1 MIQDLRYVRNF
12 LTLNLENMKN
22 YLISIGGNST
32 SNILSIES
40 NFDEIIAVD
49 SGVEHLF
56 KLSLDPTTLIGDLD
70 SISENSLDKVK
81 KNGVDIIAF
90 NSNKDQTDFEL
101 ALNYLEVVENSII
114 YIIGGESGEIDHLL
128 SIFLLIP
135 SKSFFENIIWVY
147 GDKKI
152 IFRQKLKL
160 NVKKMSKFSIIPLS
174 DLSNL
179 SIDGAEWNL
188 ENKNIQF
195 GETTTL
201 RNVANKDEINVN
213 CDTGVF
219 AFIY

>member
-1 MIQDLRYVRNF
+1 
-12 LTLNLENMKN
+12 MKN

-32 SNILSIES
+32 SNVLSIER
-40 NFDEIIAVD
+40 NFEEIIAVD

-56 KLSLDPTTLIGDLD
+56 RLSLVPNTLIGDLD
-70 SISENSLDKVK
+70 SISEKSLNKIK
-81 KNGVDIIAF
+81 KNDVDIMAF
-90 NSNKDQTDFEL
+90 NSNKDKTDFEL
-101 ALNYLEVVENSII
+101 ALNHLEGVDKSII
-114 YIIGGESGEIDHLL
+114 YIIGGESGEIDHLI

-135 SKSFFENIIWVY
+135 SKSFFENIIWLY
-147 GDKKI
+147 GDKRI

-160 NVKKMSKFSIIPLS
+160 KVKKMSKFSIIPITN
-174 DLSNL
+174 LSNL

-201 RNVANKDEINVN
+201 RNIAKKEELNVN
-213 CDTGVF
+213 CDEGVF

>member
-1 MIQDLRYVRNF
+1 
-12 LTLNLENMKN
+12 MKN

-70 SISENSLDKVK
+70 SISKKSLDELK
-81 KNGVDIIAF
+81 KSGIKILAF
-90 NSNKDQTDFEL
+90 NSKKDQTDFEL
-101 ALNYLEVVENSII
+101 ALNYLEEAEKSKV
-114 YIIGGESGEIDHLL
+114 YIIGGESGEIDHLI

-135 SKSFFENIIWVY
+135 SKSFFENIIWLY

-152 IFRQKLKL
+152 IFRQKLELNIKKL
-160 NVKKMSKFSIIPLS
+160 TKFSIIPLS
-174 DLSNL
+174 DLTNL

-188 ENKNIQF
+188 DNKDIRF
-195 GETTTL
+195 GETLTL
-201 RNVANKDEINVN
+201 RNNTNEEQLNIR
-213 CDTGVF
+213 CDKGVF
-219 AFIY
+219 ALIY

>member
-1 MIQDLRYVRNF
+1 
-12 LTLNLENMKN
+12 MKN

-32 SNILSIES
+32 SNILNIER

-56 KLSLDPTTLIGDLD
+56 KLSLDPNTLIGDLD

-101 ALNYLEVVENSII
+101 ALNYLVGVENSII

>member
-1 MIQDLRYVRNF
+1 
-12 LTLNLENMKN
+12 MKN

-56 KLSLDPTTLIGDLD
+56 KLSLDPNTLIGDLD
-70 SISENSLDKVK
+70 SISEKSLDKIK

-101 ALNYLEVVENSII
+101 ALNYLEGVDKSII

>member
-1 MIQDLRYVRNF
+1 
-12 LTLNLENMKN
+12 MKN

-32 SNILSIES
+32 SNILNIES

-56 KLSLDPTTLIGDLD
+56 KLSLDPNTLIGDLD

-101 ALNYLEVVENSII
+101 ALNYLEGVDKSII

-147 GDKKI
+147 GDKRI
-152 IFRQKLKL
+152 IFRQNLKL
-160 NVKKMSKFSIIPLS
+160 NVQKMSKFSIIPLS
-174 DLSNL
+174 NLLNL

-201 RNVANKDEINVN
+201 RNIAKKEELNVSCDE
-213 CDTGVF
+213 GVF

>member
-1 MIQDLRYVRNF
+1 
-12 LTLNLENMKN
+12 MKN

-56 KLSLDPTTLIGDLD
+56 KLSLDPNTLIGDLD

-101 ALNYLEVVENSII
+101 ALNYLEGVDKSKI

-147 GDKKI
+147 GDKRI
-152 IFRQKLKL
+152 IFRQNLKL
-160 NVKKMSKFSIIPLS
+160 NVQKMSKFSIIPLS

-213 CDTGVF
+213 CDKGVF

>member
-1 MIQDLRYVRNF
+1 
-12 LTLNLENMKN
+12 MKN

-101 ALNYLEVVENSII
+101 ALNYLEGVENSII

-152 IFRQKLKL
+152 IFRKKLKL
-160 NVKKMSKFSIIPLS
+160 NVKKMSKFSIIPITN
-174 DLSNL
+174 LSNL

>member
-1 MIQDLRYVRNF
+1 
-12 LTLNLENMKN
+12 MKN

-56 KLSLDPTTLIGDLD
+56 KLSLDPNTLIGDLD

-101 ALNYLEVVENSII
+101 ALNYLEETEKSKV
-114 YIIGGESGEIDHLL
+114 YIIGGESGEIDHLI

>member
-1 MIQDLRYVRNF
+1 
-12 LTLNLENMKN
+12 MKN

-56 KLSLDPTTLIGDLD
+56 KLSLDPNTLIGDLD

-101 ALNYLEVVENSII
+101 ALNYLEGVDKSII

-152 IFRQKLKL
+152 IFRKKLKL

>member
-1 MIQDLRYVRNF
+1 
-12 LTLNLENMKN
+12 MKN

-56 KLSLDPTTLIGDLD
+56 KLSLDPNTLIGDLD

-101 ALNYLEVVENSII
+101 ALNYLEGVENSII

-201 RNVANKDEINVN
+201 RNIAKKEELNVSCDE
-213 CDTGVF
+213 GVF